1 MPTRPPSPVAEFCRV
16 SFAYAASGPDR
27 HRPFRLTELTF
38 GIAAGEIL
46 AVIGP
51 NSVGKTTVIRLLT
64 GVVTPAS
71 GEVRLEGE
79 ALSRLSRTEVAR
91 RVAVV
96 PQALPA
102 ALPFTVA
109 ETVLMGRYPH
119 ARGRFFENPA
129 DVAAARA
136 AMEATGVLDLAPV
149 PLAALGGG
157 ETQRAVIARAL
168 AQEPRLLVLDE
179 PTAHLDLRYQ
189 VETAALVRRLNRERG
204 VTILLVS
211 HDLNLAAE
219 VSDRLLLLAEGRVAR
234 LGTPEDVL
242 DERLLADVYGCDVRV
257 ESNPTTG
264 RPTVWVPYTTDASP
278 RCAER

>member
-1 MPTRPPSPVAEFCRV
+1 VTASTPTSPPRPVAEFCRV
-16 SFAYAASGPDR
+16 SFAYAASGHDR
-27 HRPFRLTELTF
+27 HRPFRLADLTF

-79 ALSRLSRTEVAR
+79 ALGLLSRTEVAR

-119 ARGRFFENPA
+119 APGRFFETGA
-129 DVAAARA
+129 DRARGREVMA
-136 AMEATGVLDLAPV
+136 QAGVLDLAALPV
-149 PLAALGGG
+149 ATLSGG
-157 ETQRAVIARAL
+157 ERQRVALARAL
-168 AQEPRLLVLDE
+168 CQEPRLLALDE

-189 VETAALVRRLNRERG
+189 AETVALLRRLRRTAG
-204 VTILLVS
+204 LTVLLVS

-219 VSDRLLLLAEGRVAR
+219 VADRVLLLNDGRIER
-234 LGTPEDVL
+234 IGPPEAVL
-242 DERLLADVYGCDVRV
+242 DEAVLSRVYGCPVVVDKHPSTR
-257 ESNPTTG
+257 
-264 RPTVWVPYTTDASP
+264 RPTVQIVWPNP
-278 RCAER
+278 

>member
-1 MPTRPPSPVAEFCRV
+1 MTASMPTRPPTPVAEFCRV
-16 SFAYAASGPDR
+16 SFAYAASGQGR
-27 HRPFRLTELTF
+27 NRPFRLAGLTF

-119 ARGRFFENPA
+119 APGRFFEGEA
-129 DVAAARA
+129 DRARGRE
-136 AMEATGVLDLAPV
+136 AMAQAGVLDLAALPV
-149 PLAALGGG
+149 ATLSGG
-157 ETQRAVIARAL
+157 ERQRVALARAL
-168 AQEPRLLVLDE
+168 CQEPRLLALDE

-189 VETAALVRRLNRERG
+189 AETVALLRRLRRAG
-204 VTILLVS
+204 GLAVLLVS

-219 VSDRLLLLAEGRVAR
+219 AADRVLLLNDGRIER
-234 LGTPEDVL
+234 IGPPESVL
-242 DERLLADVYGCDVRV
+242 DEATLARVYGCPVVVDKHPSTRRPRRV
-257 ESNPTTG
+257 STEDPG
-264 RPTVWVPYTTDASP
+264 
-278 RCAER
+278 